1 MGGDV
6 PESSELSVTEYAVLG
21 ILAEGPS
28 HGFAL
33 AKELGANADVGRIL
47 TVRRPLVY
55 RALGRLV
62 DHGLAE
68 PVTTESS
75 DSGPDRTIHRVTGRG
90 RRRLRRWLT
99 EPVAHVRDMRIE
111 FLLKLAILRRSG
123 TSPARLVRAQK
134 DSLQPTLE
142 ALDDPQIDDH
152 VEIWRRHNA
161 RAAGAFLDELEGMY
175 D

>member
-1 MGGDV
+1 M
-6 PESSELSVTEYAVLG
+6 PESSELSVTEHAVLG

-28 HGFAL
+28 HGFAV

-55 RALGRLV
+55 RALDRLV

-68 PVTTESS
+68 SVTTERS
-75 DSGPDRTIHRVTGRG
+75 DSGPDRTIHRVTSRG
-90 RRRLRRWLT
+90 RARLRRWLS

-111 FLLKLAILRRSG
+111 LLLKLALLRRSG
-123 TSPARLVRAQK
+123 TSPASLVRAQK
-134 DSLQPTLE
+134 ASLQSTLE
-142 ALDDPQIDDH
+142 ALDDPQTDDH

-161 RAAGAFLDELEGMY
+161 RAAGAFLDELERRYG
-175 D
+175 